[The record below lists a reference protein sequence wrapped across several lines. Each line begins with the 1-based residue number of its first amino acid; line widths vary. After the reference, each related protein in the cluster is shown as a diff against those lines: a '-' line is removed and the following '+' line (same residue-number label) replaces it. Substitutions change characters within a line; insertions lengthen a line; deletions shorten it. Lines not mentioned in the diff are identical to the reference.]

1 VEKCPW
7 HEERGMNPLM
17 RLFMFYTEFVVFR
30 AGHIE
35 KFWLDFLADPSTLWD
50 HHLSE
55 KVNEYEYLLSVGDLL
70 VVKLIITP
78 GLLHKDVRKSQL
90 ISLIW
95 IFSSF

>member
-1 VEKCPW
+1 
-7 HEERGMNPLM
+7 
-17 RLFMFYTEFVVFR
+17 MFYTESAVFC

-35 KFWLDFLADPSTLWD
+35 KFWLDFLSDPSALWN

-70 VVKLIITP
+70 VVKLIIMP
-78 GLLHKDVRKSQL
+78 GLLHKDVRKLQL

-95 IFSSF
+95 IFSFSR